1 MGSNL
6 TKVMPHVDASKV
18 VSPVFKYSGKCG
30 VYIGRAVLNTGTTA
44 IKAVTRSGVKVMT
57 TVVIPEIK
65 SKAHRDGV
73 VKDLLK
79 MGFNQETT
87 ASMMNISQSTVSR
100 IHRK

>member
-1 MGSNL
+1 
-6 TKVMPHVDASKV
+6 
-18 VSPVFKYSGKCG
+18 
-30 VYIGRAVLNTGTTA
+30 
-44 IKAVTRSGVKVMT
+44 MT